1 MKVIGLKI
9 RTYPMTLKIPYIE
22 LLKFYQKGDDHMSLL
37 MLLAYLPEL
46 WFVATQ
52 ATLQAI
58 GWGVISTLLTIFCI
72 CAEIDEKKRTSRH

>member
-1 MKVIGLKI
+1 
-9 RTYPMTLKIPYIE
+9 
-22 LLKFYQKGDDHMSLL
+22 MSLL

-52 ATLQAI
+52 SMLQALV
-58 GWGVISTLLTIFCI
+58 WGVVATAISVYCI